1 MDSKPINEEKIK
13 RFQDELWDGIK
24 IKINEYLKST
34 IELILEKE
42 LTEQLK
48 AEHYERNAVRTNWRN
63 GSYERDLST
72 MYGNIP
78 DLSVARPR
86 IGQLETE
93 VFDRYARRQ
102 KDIDRA
108 IGRLFLAGVSSRTL
122 GRITGELTGKEVSA
136 GTVAN
141 INKTLD
147 EKVSVFQ
154 TRELTDS
161 YVFLFLDGIVHKVK
175 ELGITGDKVCL
186 CALGVKTDG
195 TKELLSFQLV
205 SGETEENWRKFVVDI
220 KGRGLSGKMLKLITT
235 DGNQGLL
242 AALDDIYPFVKQQRC
257 VVHKMR
263 NVACRV
269 RRRTN
274 LKACLSGVSEIF
286 SRSTKT
292 AAVEKFN
299 EWKKQWEVLEEKAV
313 RCLEE
318 NLTECLNYFDFEP
331 KLWSMIR
338 TTNCLERAFREIRR
352 RTDPMSSCTNG
363 ESAERVTFGLFNG
376 MNEKWQGL

>member
-13 RFQDELWDGIK
+13 KLQDDLWDEIK
-24 IKINEYLKST
+24 NKINEYLKST
-34 IELILEKE
+34 IELILQHE

-48 AEHYERNAVRTNWRN
+48 AEHYERNAIRTNWRN

-72 MYGNIP
+72 MYGSIP
-78 DLSVARPR
+78 DLSVPRPR
-86 IGQLETE
+86 MGQLETE

-141 INKTLD
+141 INKNLD
-147 EKVSVFQ
+147 EQVNQFQ
-154 TRELTDS
+154 LRKLDDS
-161 YVFLFLDGIVHKVK
+161 YIFLFLDGIVHKVK
-175 ELGITGDKVCL
+175 DLGIVGDKVCL
-186 CALGVKTDG
+186 CALGVKADG
-195 TKELLSFQLV
+195 TKELLSYRL
-205 SGETEENWRKFVVDI
+205 SDGETEENWRKFVIDM
-220 KGRGLSGKMLKLITT
+220 KGRGLTGKMLKLITT
-235 DGNQGLL
+235 DGNPGLL
-242 AALDDIYPFVKQQRC
+242 AALNDIYPYVKQQRC
-257 VVHKMR
+257 IVHKMR
-263 NVACRV
+263 NVAHKV
-269 RRRTN
+269 TRRAN
-274 LKACLSGVSEIF
+274 LKTCLSGLSAVF
-286 SRSTKT
+286 GQATKT
-292 AAVEKFN
+292 GAIEKFN

-352 RTDPMSSCTNG
+352 RTDPMSSFTNG
-363 ESAERVTFGLFNG
+363 ESAERVTFGLFNA
-376 MNEKWQGL
+376 MNEKWQDL